1 MSHGGWRRSGAV
13 ALQLQA
19 IRALATLALA
29 ANASTLA
36 AQSIVAFP
44 GKPLRMVVPA
54 TPGGGTDILA
64 RALGA
69 RLALTLARPVTIDNR
84 GGAGGIVGSEIVARA
99 PPDGH
104 TLLMAFTTHG
114 TNPSI
119 FSKLPYDTLK
129 DFAPVSLVAT
139 APSVLVVNPSVPV
152 RSIKELIAL
161 AKARPGQLQYGTA
174 GSGSGTHLAAV
185 LFAQASDVDLVHV
198 PYKGGVPAL
207 ADVVGGHVALM
218 FGNIAPVGP
227 LVKAGRLRALAVTS
241 AQRSPLL
248 PQLPT
253 LDELGLKGFDAVAW
267 FGVLVP
273 AGTPAPAALRL
284 NQEIVRALREPELI
298 ERVTAQGATP
308 APTTPEAFA
317 AFIRAEIARWAPVI
331 RQAGIKPE

>member
-1 MSHGGWRRSGAV
+1 MEGIYVMSRSMGW
-13 ALQLQA
+13 ALLCCA
-19 IRALATLALA
+19 GSVIAADSRPALEA
-29 ANASTLA
+29 AKSYPVRPVRIVVNA
-36 AQSIVAFP
+36 P
-44 GKPLRMVVPA
+44 
-54 TPGGGTDILA
+54 PGGGTDIL
-64 RALGA
+64 G
-69 RLALTLARPVTIDNR
+69 RLTAQHFTEAFGQQFIIDNR
-84 GGAGGIVGSEIVARA
+84 GGGGGIIGTETVARA
-99 PPDGH
+99 LPDGY
-104 TLLMAFTTHG
+104 TLLFAFTSHVI
-114 TNPSI
+114 NPSLR
-119 FSKLPYDTLK
+119 SKLPYDTLK

-273 AGTPAPAALRL
+273 AGTPAPAVLRL